1 MEISMAPSLT
11 KGIVTLVLST
21 QLLPS
26 IFLVGGT
33 LFALTPSSAY
43 ALTQADCDAQ
53 NGPGKTT
60 YTPSTSEGTIQGD
73 EGYCAPIGVSQSSV
87 TDAQRKQATP
97 PDGCSINPLFFSL
110 SACMKAL
117 MSWFGSWFLTM
128 GAALLRLAGWIFDQ
142 FIYYIIVA
150 FGKTMKDLQIM
161 DAVERGWTVF
171 RDFSNIL
178 IIGFFVFIAISII
191 LGLQEFGQ
199 KRLIA
204 NVLVIAVL
212 MNFSLLF
219 TKLVID
225 GSNFVAYQ
233 IYSQMARTTGAPT
246 ATFDTSQAF
255 LNPMGVSE
263 IWYTYDL
270 VRDQATDTYGFLG
283 FAYGLVGGLM
293 LAVVAAVLFYGCFLI
308 LWRGVLFIL
317 LMLAAPFAF
326 ATYLIPSLAKGEYGW
341 EGWWKMLINN
351 AAFGPL
357 LMILLAISLSIITAG
372 GSKATIPIGKVI
384 ADPTTAGPT
393 AWVSILVYLLGT
405 ALLFASLRLASSF
418 AGSIGGG
425 YSIMGGVLG
434 RAALLGGAGAFSR
447 TAVNT
452 RGRWAASQMENNKTR
467 MGELKALIN
476 DPRLSEAQRATHKAE
491 MERLAKQNMKLR
503 ETATRDFSALN
514 TNLGKLL
521 AGKAGVAVGKGEG
534 GFLTPREKTAKEVA
548 KQMDDVT
555 LSKTEATAAASKI
568 VGEQN
573 KEIKEV
579 LEGQKT
585 AADNFV
591 KSTEKLVQT
600 MTQEHQRELN
610 QQMQIHSDA
619 TSKKS
624 DAEQQFLNRK
634 ISEAERNRAIQAE
647 DAKISDARA
656 KIVDLETRI
665 QGVRDQHVTNNQ
677 QYHGARAKISDANQK
692 LGALQAEE
700 RALAAQMIDSSH
712 AHATDILTH
721 VNHLD
726 STEKN
731 LLGKEIRKK
740 FKNKAMTDVF
750 KTIQEETGGDTPQ
763 TT

>member
-1 MEISMAPSLT
+1 MKLSLNKSVVSLLILAQLVPAIFATTATLATLAAPSVASADHCPP
-11 KGIVTLVLST
+11 GQVHEDSLSDT
-21 QLLPS
+21 
-26 IFLVGGT
+26 
-33 LFALTPSSAY
+33 
-43 ALTQADCDAQ
+43 
-53 NGPGKTT
+53 
-60 YTPSTSEGTIQGD
+60 
-73 EGYCAPIGVSQSSV
+73 GVSSSTCRPANTDQTTAV
-87 TDAQRKQATP
+87 TANQKQPVP
-97 PDGCSINPLFFSL
+97 PDGCSINPIFFSF

-117 MSWFGSWFLTM
+117 MSWLGSWFLTM
-128 GAALLRLAGWIFDQ
+128 GAALLRVAGWVFDQ

-150 FGKTMKDLQIM
+150 FGKTMRDLQIM
-161 DAVERGWTVF
+161 QAVEQGWTVF

-191 LGLQEFGQ
+191 LGLHEFGQ

-219 TKLVID
+219 TKIVID

-233 IYSQMARTTGAPT
+233 IYSQMARTANSEV
-246 ATFDTSQAF
+246 AKFNTSEAF
-255 LNPMGVSE
+255 LRPMGIGEV
-263 IWYTYDL
+263 WNTYTL
-270 VRDQATDTYGFLG
+270 VRDNATDTYGFLG
-283 FAYGLVGGLM
+283 FAYGFIGGFM
-293 LAVVAAVLFYGCFLI
+293 LLGVALVLFYGCFLI

-317 LMLAAPFAF
+317 LMLAAPYAF
-326 ATYLIPSLAKGEYGW
+326 ATYLVPSLAKGEYGW

-357 LMILLAISLSIITAG
+357 LMIMLALSLSIITAG
-372 GSKATIPIGKVI
+372 GNRATVPLGQIIG
-384 ADPTTAGPT
+384 DPSTAPNG
-393 AWVSILVYLLGT
+393 AWISILVYSLGIF
-405 ALLFASLRLASSF
+405 LLFASMRLASSF

-425 YSIMGGVLG
+425 YGGIGSLLG
-434 RAALLGGAGAFSR
+434 KATLATALLGGAGAFSR
-447 TAVNT
+447 AAVNT
-452 RGRWAASQMENNKTR
+452 RGRWAAGQLQNNQTR
-467 MGELKALIN
+467 MSELKALIN

-491 MERLAKQNMKLR
+491 MERLAKQNLKLR

-521 AGKAGVAVGKGEG
+521 AGKAGVAVGKGDG

-555 LSKTEATAAASKI
+555 LSKTEAQAVAGKI

-579 LEGQKT
+579 LESQK
-585 AADNFV
+585 AASETFMKN
-591 KSTEKLVQT
+591 TEKLVQT

-610 QQMQIHSDA
+610 QQMQIHSEA
-619 TSKKS
+619 NAKKT

-647 DAKISDARA
+647 DVKISDARA
-656 KIVDLETRI
+656 KIVDLQTRI
-665 QGVRDQHVTNNQ
+665 KTIQDEHINNNDQYRIARTNLTQASN
-677 QYHGARAKISDANQK
+677 K
-692 LGALQAEE
+692 LGEMRRE
-700 RALAAQMIDSSH
+700 SEDLAKELIESSH
-712 AHATDILTH
+712 EHATDILTN

-726 STEKN
+726 STERS
-731 LLGKEIRKK
+731 LLSKAIRKTY
-740 FKNKAMTDVF
+740 KNKNMTDIF
-750 KTIQEETGGDTPQ
+750 KTMQEESGGDKPE